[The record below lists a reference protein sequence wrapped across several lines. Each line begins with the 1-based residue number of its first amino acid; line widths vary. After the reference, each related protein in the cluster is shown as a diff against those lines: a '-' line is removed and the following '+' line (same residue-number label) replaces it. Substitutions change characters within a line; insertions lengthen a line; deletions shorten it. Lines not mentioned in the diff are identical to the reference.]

1 MATFQ
6 LCARRLILAG
16 GFAVAVAAAPA
27 IAAFTVPVTDAA
39 PMAQGCPG
47 GEEPDQFTGNC
58 VPHTVPNSGASPY
71 DTLPG
76 NPDLPTVM
84 GIPCA
89 GHNSG
94 QCMGLAEEQ
103 QAMTVTPPPDAEVSH
118 SPTVTN

>member
-1 MATFQ
+1 
-6 LCARRLILAG
+6 
-16 GFAVAVAAAPA
+16 
-27 IAAFTVPVTDAA
+27 
-39 PMAQGCPG
+39 
-47 GEEPDQFTGNC
+47 
-58 VPHTVPNSGASPY
+58 
-71 DTLPG
+71 
-76 NPDLPTVM
+76 M